1 MPGVRLDEL
10 HHQCISSLNAGKEP
24 VVGAQEAK
32 KKGPELRQFS
42 PAKVTLYTESRGI
55 CGIPNKYIESRKSPQ
70 GLSDAYH

>member
-1 MPGVRLDEL
+1 MDASEVLCTAHCRLYERDHTMPGVRLDEL

-42 PAKVTLYTESRGI
+42 PAKVTLV
-55 CGIPNKYIESRKSPQ
+55 YI
-70 GLSDAYH
+70 YIHIY